1 MQKSPHPPA
10 RLSSTASSSST
21 IGSSAAPLSSPWQRA
36 KRQPWPALHPSVNCI
51 QWLIHQQAVPP
62 RGFRAPRRFPSPC
75 RPRQTKSGRDGFVVL
90 RSALAAH
97 ANAPGHPPRVCTHCE
112 GHIALDGNPKPLRP
126 SAPPSKSAR
135 HKSPPNRRARAS
147 ACGTRPRPK
156 KIRCASLRAGLLTQ
170 TQCHPRLP
178 NPQRISGCASAQRRA
193 SSTQQRSCR
202 GVAPR
207 SLFIRPSRTPTE
219 SQSKVQ
225 YSTPEWENQDAARK
239 SKAIAALDTQSPVRP
254 RLIPRLL

>member
-62 RGFRAPRRFPSPC
+62 CGFRAPRRFPSPC

-112 GHIALDGNPKPLRP
+112 GHIALNGNPNLRRALFNRKALNAEP
-126 SAPPSKSAR
+126 SRPPCAGIRMRIPPKAEENSMRISVGRSSDSDAVPSPPSQSAMDQWPR
-135 HKSPPNRRARAS
+135 KRAEE
-147 ACGTRPRPK
+147 
-156 KIRCASLRAGLLTQ
+156 
-170 TQCHPRLP
+170 
-178 NPQRISGCASAQRRA
+178 A

-202 GVAPR
+202 GITPR